1 MNADTLAVRPAAAG
15 ARARSGSCTVHG
27 PVTVTLISIAASSE
41 ETLALSDRA
50 PGGVGA
56 RRLIGAAGLGVLLS
70 GIVVNVYLAIV
81 ARALSPAEY
90 ATFGSFWAL
99 ALVLGFGAFLPLEQ
113 ELARRLP
120 LPGDRRALL
129 RAATGAAGVLTVIA
143 LVVLGGALPILY
155 RALDDH
161 VSVLL
166 ALVAL
171 SVVSA
176 GQFLVRGT
184 LIGTD
189 RLVRHAAVMVLDAT
203 VRLGLAV
210 ALYFVA
216 GADAAAFCW
225 ALVLAIA
232 LAHVP
237 QLPGAWRRAIA
248 WGSAPSTWRGPPAT
262 ARGLVR
268 DAMPL
273 LVGSACAQL
282 LLNGLP
288 VLVVAQAANAG
299 ETAAAGVF
307 VAAFTLARAPLSMVV
322 PLQSAVVPT
331 LTRLIATGRRREVL
345 VLLVKGAAVLGAV
358 AAVGVP
364 LAWWI
369 GPEIVSLI
377 FGADYAIGGLDLAVI
392 VLGVLAHIGLVV
404 VTQVHV
410 ARARHRDVA
419 LSWIAALAAA
429 GVTFWAVPG
438 AILGGEV
445 AFAVGSAVGA
455 AFSALILAAS
465 RRRPATRSET

>member
-1 MNADTLAVRPAAAG
+1 M
-15 ARARSGSCTVHG
+15 
-27 PVTVTLISIAASSE
+27 
-41 ETLALSDRA
+41 
-50 PGGVGA
+50 
-56 RRLIGAAGLGVLLS
+56 LLS
-70 GIVVNVYLAIV
+70 GIVVNVYLAVV
-81 ARALSPAEY
+81 ARALSPVEY

-120 LPGDRRALL
+120 IPGDRRALL
-129 RAATGAAGVLTVIA
+129 RAASGAAGVLTAIA

-176 GQFLVRGT
+176 AQFLVRGT

-189 RLVRHAAVMVLDAT
+189 RLVRHAAVMVLDSLI
-203 VRLGLAV
+203 RLALAV
-210 ALYFVA
+210 GLFFVQ

-237 QLPGAWRRAIA
+237 QLPGAWRRAVA
-248 WGSAPSTWRGPPAT
+248 WSSPPSAWRVPGAT
-262 ARGLVR
+262 VRGLVR
-268 DAMPL
+268 DALPL

-288 VLVVAQAANAG
+288 VLVVAQAADGG

-331 LTRLIATGRRREVL
+331 LTRLIAAGRRREVL
-345 VLLVKGAAVLGAV
+345 VLLVKGTAVLGAL
-358 AAVGVP
+358 AAIGAP

-369 GPEIVSLI
+369 GPRLVSLI
-377 FGADYAIGGLDLAVI
+377 FGDAYAIGGLDLAII
-392 VLGVLAHIGLVV
+392 VLGVLAHVGLVV

-410 ARARHRDVA
+410 ARGRHRDVA
-419 LSWIAALAAA
+419 LSWIAALLAA
-429 GVTFWAVPG
+429 GVAFWLVPG

-455 AFSALILAAS
+455 GVSALILAAS
-465 RRRPATRSET
+465 RRRPETRSET